1 MALRT
6 HGKSGTRIYRIWAG
20 VVQRCTNPRNTRSAD
35 YMGRGIKLCR
45 AWRDFASFY
54 ADVGDPP
61 SAAHS
66 LDRIRNSQ
74 GYKPGNVRWA
84 TDVEQANNSRRAVK
98 IRHNGK
104 TLSINEWCREIG
116 LAYVTFKKRRQ
127 RGWDL
132 KKAATTPPNAA
143 HRSKFK
149 KEED

>member
-1 MALRT
+1 MNRS
-6 HGKSGTRIYRIWAG
+6 HGMSKTPAYRRWANI
-20 VVQRCTNPRNTRSAD
+20 VQRCTNPASPAWGN
-35 YMGRGIKLCR
+35 YGGRGITLCKK
-45 AWRDFASFY
+45 WRDFASFH

-61 SAAHS
+61 SAAHT
-66 LDRIRNSQ
+66 LDRIRNDK

-84 TDVEQANNSRRAVK
+84 TDGEQANNSRRAVK

-116 LAYVTFKKRRQ
+116 LAYVTFKARRR
-127 RGWDL
+127 RGWGL
-132 KKAATTPPNAA
+132 KEAATTPPNAV